1 MKIRTGFVSNSSSS
15 SFVVINAKDG
25 YEELKSND
33 PNGHED
39 RYLVGNSGCTE
50 FGWGICD
57 LRDIHSRINWAY
69 LQASY
74 SDSYLD
80 RVNRKYKIKHVIE
93 DNSKIKCVVN
103 LILEGE
109 EFPYVFKSMVDG
121 EEYLVVDGYIDH
133 QSCIYEDEEQAKIFE
148 SDEILRDFIF
158 GKGSSIHLDNDNRW

>member
-15 SFVVINAKDG
+15 SFVVIDAEEG

-33 PNGHED
+33 PNGYED

-50 FGWGICD
+50 FGCGVCD
-57 LRDIHSRINWAY
+57 LKDIDSRINWAY

-74 SDSYLD
+74 SDNYLD

-93 DNSKIKCVVN
+93 ENSKIKCVVN

-109 EFPYVFKSMVDG
+109 EFPYVSKVEVDG
-121 EEYLVVDGYIDH
+121 EEYPVVDGYIDH
-133 QSCIYEDEEQAKIFE
+133 QSCIYENEEQAEIFE
-148 SDEILRDFIF
+148 SSETLRDFIF
-158 GKGSSIHLDNDNRW
+158 GKGSIIHLDNDNR